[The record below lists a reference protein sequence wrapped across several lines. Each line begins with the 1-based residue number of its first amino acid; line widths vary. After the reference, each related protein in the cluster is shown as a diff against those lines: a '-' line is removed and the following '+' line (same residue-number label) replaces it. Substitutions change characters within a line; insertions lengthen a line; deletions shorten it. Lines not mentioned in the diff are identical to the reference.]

1 VVNLKFVKSKERQW
15 RINLSALVLKT
26 FKGCAM
32 SKRNPFKPIFD
43 KNSKILILGSFPS
56 VVSRKFGFYY
66 ANPQNRFWR
75 VLAGILNAPLPE
87 SIDEKIKF
95 LLAHRI
101 AIYDAAISCEIKGSS
116 DAKMTAVAPANLQP
130 IFSGARVVQVFANG
144 GKAHEICKKY
154 LEDEIL
160 KATKNVVIKL
170 PSTSPANAKFSI
182 DKLASE
188 WSVIAEALK

>member
-1 VVNLKFVKSKERQW
+1 
-15 RINLSALVLKT
+15 
-26 FKGCAM
+26 M
-32 SKRNPFKPIFD
+32 SQTHPFKPIFD

-56 VVSRKFGFYY
+56 VVSRKLGFYY

-75 VLAGILNAPLPE
+75 VLAQILNAPLPA
-87 SIDEKIKF
+87 STDEKIDF
-95 LLAHRI
+95 LLASRI

-116 DAKMTAVAPANLQP
+116 DAKMTAVEPANLEP
-130 IFSGARVVQVFANG
+130 IFKTANITQVYANG
-144 GKAHEICKKY
+144 GKAYEICKKY

-182 DKLASE
+182 DKLANE
-188 WSVIAEALK
+188 WSAIAEALK

>member
-1 VVNLKFVKSKERQW
+1 MN
-15 RINLSALVLKT
+15 KT
-26 FKGCAM
+26 QTH
-32 SKRNPFKPIFD
+32 PFQPIFD

-75 VLAGILNAPLPE
+75 VLAGILNAPLPK
-87 SIDEKIKF
+87 SMDEKINF
-95 LLAHRI
+95 LLAYRI

-116 DAKMTAVAPANLQP
+116 DAKMTAVTPANLEP
-130 IFSGARVVQVFANG
+130 IFKTANITQVYANG
-144 GKAHEICKKY
+144 GKAYEICKKY
-154 LEDEIL
+154 LEDEIS

-188 WSVIAEALK
+188 WSAIAEVLK

>member
-1 VVNLKFVKSKERQW
+1 
-15 RINLSALVLKT
+15 
-26 FKGCAM
+26 M
-32 SKRNPFKPIFD
+32 SQTHPFKPIFD
-43 KNSKILILGSFPS
+43 ENSKILILGSFPS
-56 VVSRKFGFYY
+56 LVSRKLGFYY

-75 VLAGILNAPLPE
+75 VLAQILNVPPPA
-87 SIDEKIKF
+87 STDEKIKF
-95 LLAHRI
+95 LLARGI

-116 DAKMTAVAPANLQP
+116 DAKMTAVAPANLEP
-130 IFSGARVVQVFANG
+130 IFKTANITQVYANG
-144 GKAHEICKKY
+144 GKAYEICKKY

-188 WSVIAEALK
+188 WSAIAEALK